1 VYIDLYMPEF
11 SEQSS
16 ATIPNVGGIAKTVA
30 KETARTAID
39 IGKTILKESVVG
51 SFPELKPV
59 LKPRENNE
67 EIDRVNPTTGETF
80 SIIDRRSEGA
90 IPFSEVLKVKAEQAA
105 HRKSMPPVG
114 AQDRADLGKVRSQL
128 TTLATD

>member
-1 VYIDLYMPEF
+1 MYIDLYMPEF

-16 ATIPNVGGIAKTVA
+16 ISASNLGGIAKTVA
-30 KETARTAID
+30 KETARTTVA
-39 IGKTILKESVVG
+39 IGKTILKESVES

-67 EIDRVNPTTGETF
+67 ENERVNPTTGETF
-80 SIIDRRSEGA
+80 SMINRRSEGA
-90 IPFSEVLKVKAEQAA
+90 IPFSEVLNAKAEQVA

-128 TTLATD
+128 TTLAKS